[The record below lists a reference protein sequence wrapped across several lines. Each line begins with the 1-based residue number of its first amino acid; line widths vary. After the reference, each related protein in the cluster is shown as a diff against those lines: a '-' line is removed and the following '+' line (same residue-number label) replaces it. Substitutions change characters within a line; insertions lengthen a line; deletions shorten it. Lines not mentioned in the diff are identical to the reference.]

1 MKNLFINF
9 LRHYLEIPQ
18 KPKKIVCIGGGTGL
32 SNLLG
37 GLRRFNLDICAVV
50 TMCDEGGSTG
60 RLRKLY
66 DVPAVG
72 DLRKCLAALASTD
85 QTLVDLLNY
94 RFEGNRYSKDNQL
107 GGHSFGNL
115 FLVALS
121 DISGNFNKGL
131 EEASKLLN
139 ISGKV
144 LPSTLTDSKIWAEMT
159 DGQKVYGEENIDL
172 GTYQG
177 KSQIKKLYLEPLD
190 AKGYPKA
197 INEILE
203 ASQIIVGPGD
213 LYTSILPNL
222 LIKDIA
228 KAVKNSRASKI
239 FITNVANKPTETKDY
254 TIEKY
259 LEVILDHVGFN
270 IFDTILVNTKYS
282 VNLPKEL
289 GYSQV
294 KFKDKNK
301 IKNMRIIEGDFIHS
315 KNPTHHDA
323 NKTAEAIFNL
333 INN

>member
-139 ISGKV
+139 IFCS
-144 LPSTLTDSKIWAEMT
+144 
-159 DGQKVYGEENIDL
+159 
-172 GTYQG
+172 
-177 KSQIKKLYLEPLD
+177 
-190 AKGYPKA
+190 
-197 INEILE
+197 
-203 ASQIIVGPGD
+203 
-213 LYTSILPNL
+213 NL
-222 LIKDIA
+222 
-228 KAVKNSRASKI
+228 
-239 FITNVANKPTETKDY
+239 FKP
-254 TIEKY
+254 
-259 LEVILDHVGFN
+259 
-270 IFDTILVNTKYS
+270 
-282 VNLPKEL
+282 P
-289 GYSQV
+289 
-294 KFKDKNK
+294 
-301 IKNMRIIEGDFIHS
+301 R
-315 KNPTHHDA
+315 
-323 NKTAEAIFNL
+323 
-333 INN
+333 